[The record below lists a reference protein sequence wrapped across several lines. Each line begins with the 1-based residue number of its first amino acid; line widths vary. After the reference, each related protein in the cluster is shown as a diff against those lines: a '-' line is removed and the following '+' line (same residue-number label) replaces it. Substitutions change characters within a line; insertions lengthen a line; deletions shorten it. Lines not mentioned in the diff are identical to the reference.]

1 MAHQIQRAVFAS
13 HFSSVRSKLYW
24 GGLQLFLIPANALL
38 WAYEERLV
46 EKILDIGLTV
56 APQIHWKAGITLL
69 IIPHVHLTLWVRM
82 CMIKPMKLLSSLTF
96 VIITSNIKS
105 SLLLNYIGMFKL
117 NLTLGLKGNRWEGR
131 NYCYLEASDFLTG
144 LRRLVSNW
152 ELPVSGTQLALN
164 AVGVE
169 TNMK

>member
-1 MAHQIQRAVFAS
+1 
-13 HFSSVRSKLYW
+13 
-24 GGLQLFLIPANALL
+24 
-38 WAYEERLV
+38 
-46 EKILDIGLTV
+46 
-56 APQIHWKAGITLL
+56 
-69 IIPHVHLTLWVRM
+69 
-82 CMIKPMKLLSSLTF
+82 MIKPMKLLSSLTF